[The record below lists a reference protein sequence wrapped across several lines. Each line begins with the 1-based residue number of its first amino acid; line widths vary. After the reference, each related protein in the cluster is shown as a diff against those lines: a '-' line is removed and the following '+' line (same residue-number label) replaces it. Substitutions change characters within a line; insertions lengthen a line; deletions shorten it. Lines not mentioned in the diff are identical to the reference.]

1 MFIIFRN
8 DHKEAIYNLNLTT
21 NFVGVSTISRLFK
34 VSPTDIDGNFL
45 LSGYGE
51 PHAVLAW
58 HIFRG
63 NKHSI
68 RIEVN
73 NISDTVDCTVILF
86 DEKNEMVIPDSWEQV
101 MEWGR

>member
-8 DHKEAIYNLNLTT
+8 DHKEAIYNLST
-21 NFVGVSTISRLFK
+21 NFVGVSTISKLFK
-34 VSPTDIDGNFL
+34 VPPTAIDDSFL
-45 LSGYGE
+45 LSGYGK
-51 PHAVLAW
+51 PHAVLAF

-73 NISDTVDCTVILF
+73 NISDTVECTVILF
-86 DEKNEMVIPDSWEQV
+86 DEKNKMVIPESWDEV
-101 MEWGR
+101 MSWGL

>member
-8 DHKEAIYNLNLTT
+8 DRKEAIYNLNLVT
-21 NFVGVSTISRLFK
+21 NFVGISTISKLFN
-34 VSPTDIDGNFL
+34 VSPTAIDNSFIIC
-45 LSGYGE
+45 GYGE

-68 RIEVN
+68 RIEVK
-73 NISDTVDCTVILF
+73 NISDTVDCIVTLF
-86 DEKNEMVIPDSWEQV
+86 DESKMVIPESWDEV
-101 MEWGR
+101 MSWGL

>member
-8 DHKEAIYNLNLTT
+8 DRKEAIYNLNLRT
-21 NFVGVSTISRLFK
+21 NFIGVSTISKWFN
-34 VSPTDIDGNFL
+34 VSPTAIDSSFFI
-45 LSGYGE
+45 SGYGE

-68 RIEVN
+68 RIEVK
-73 NISDTVDCTVILF
+73 NISDIVDCTVILF
-86 DEKNEMVIPDSWEQV
+86 DENKMVIPESWDEV
-101 MEWGR
+101 VSWGL

>member
-8 DHKEAIYNLNLTT
+8 DRKEAIYNLVT
-21 NFVGVSTISRLFK
+21 NFVGVSTISKLFN
-34 VSPTDIDGNFL
+34 VSPTAIDDSFL

-68 RIEVN
+68 RIEVK

-86 DEKNEMVIPDSWEQV
+86 DEKNKMVIPESWDEV
-101 MEWGR
+101 MSWGL